1 MPYECNIFRGADDVD
16 CSNVVSLL
24 SVINAIKSGR
34 WKYRVEEVRSMPFST
49 KAEKDARA
57 AVKKHLPAVIFSGVF
72 EERIDAACVHYNH
85 VVVVDVDDISKR
97 KLPVLKSDI
106 EKEPWVIAYF
116 EGVTKGIKILVAVDS
131 PAEMHRDHAFVQIEE
146 YFLNRYNVKI
156 DRSCKNLSRL
166 CFVSYDPKAWIAEQF
181 VPMHIVEQKD
191 DFNDFVT
198 IHRQANPDFYESETN
213 AREIFVRLVKMVKA
227 SKTGSYRHGNRNNYI
242 FVLSC
247 LCGEHGL
254 DPSDVLAM
262 IYERYSSLSFR
273 EIKTTVESAYKRIR
287 SNFGTKSIS
296 KRKSNQNK
304 LL

>member
-106 EKEPWVIAYF
+106 E
-116 EGVTKGIKILVAVDS
+116 
-131 PAEMHRDHAFVQIEE
+131 
-146 YFLNRYNVKI
+146 
-156 DRSCKNLSRL
+156 
-166 CFVSYDPKAWIAEQF
+166 
-181 VPMHIVEQKD
+181 
-191 DFNDFVT
+191 
-198 IHRQANPDFYESETN
+198 
-213 AREIFVRLVKMVKA
+213 
-227 SKTGSYRHGNRNNYI
+227 
-242 FVLSC
+242 
-247 LCGEHGL
+247 
-254 DPSDVLAM
+254 
-262 IYERYSSLSFR
+262 
-273 EIKTTVESAYKRIR
+273 
-287 SNFGTKSIS
+287 
-296 KRKSNQNK
+296 
-304 LL
+304 